1 MSAAVCYF
9 LVYFSEALILL
20 QYSSNVFEYKISSIK
35 RYILLTIL
43 FIPIYFISFAHIA
56 LLNTALFFVAT
67 FVFLK
72 ISTMENSATLF
83 FHSAIMIVIMT
94 LCELASMGIFSK
106 FWDFRQAQLPGVLMA
121 IDGALDIHNFLGRFA
136 IWVLI
141 ALCISIYSNSAI
153 RASIN
158 VFVFFVGMVASY
170 YLYSNYIAGFFPRSY
185 AMIWFGFTAVS
196 PLLAFVCWYA
206 KGKSRPAFMLSV
218 LILAVLFNMT
228 FVYGWGYFEA
238 RSVLELIVF
247 IIGLTV
253 LRSDTLKSSVLMGTI
268 SIVLAVLLDMV
279 IPFHFG

>member
-106 FWDFRQAQLPGVLMA
+106 FSYHF
-121 IDGALDIHNFLGRFA
+121 
-136 IWVLI
+136 
-141 ALCISIYSNSAI
+141 YSSLYVRIFHAKHAI
-153 RASIN
+153 RHYI
-158 VFVFFVGMVASY
+158 FFLSY
-170 YLYSNYIAGFFPRSY
+170 
-185 AMIWFGFTAVS
+185 
-196 PLLAFVCWYA
+196 
-206 KGKSRPAFMLSV
+206 SV
-218 LILAVLFNMT
+218 IFSLF
-228 FVYGWGYFEA
+228 
-238 RSVLELIVF
+238 SV
-247 IIGLTV
+247 
-253 LRSDTLKSSVLMGTI
+253 
-268 SIVLAVLLDMV
+268 
-279 IPFHFG
+279 

>member
-20 QYSSNVFEYKISSIK
+20 QYSSNVFEYKIFSIK

-106 FWDFRQAQLPGVLMA
+106 FSYHFYSNMNDTVL
-121 IDGALDIHNFLGRFA
+121 LYSVSFLSKLLYFVIIYFISHKLSSTRSNIRF
-136 IWVLI
+136 
-141 ALCISIYSNSAI
+141 SIYES
-153 RASIN
+153 
-158 VFVFFVGMVASY
+158 
-170 YLYSNYIAGFFPRSY
+170 LH
-185 AMIWFGFTAVS
+185 W
-196 PLLAFVCWYA
+196 L
-206 KGKSRPAFMLSV
+206 
-218 LILAVLFNMT
+218 
-228 FVYGWGYFEA
+228 
-238 RSVLELIVF
+238 
-247 IIGLTV
+247 
-253 LRSDTLKSSVLMGTI
+253 
-268 SIVLAVLLDMV
+268 
-279 IPFHFG
+279 